1 MKKIAKFFANVKDEK
16 KMVRWPKK
24 KEMVNYSVSTIAFI
38 ALFMGFFAII
48 DAILSFAVK
57 AVG

>member
-1 MKKIAKFFANVKDEK
+1 MKKIARFIANVKEEM

-38 ALFMGFFAII
+38 GIFMIFFAII
-48 DAILSFAVK
+48 DAILSYVVK
-57 AVG
+57 VVG

>member
-1 MKKIAKFFANVKDEK
+1 MKRLAKFFVNVKEEM

-24 KEMVNYSVSTIAFI
+24 KEMVNYSISTIAFI

-48 DAILSFAVK
+48 DVIISLVVK

>member
-1 MKKIAKFFANVKDEK
+1 MKKIARFFANVKEEM

-24 KEMVNYSVSTIAFI
+24 KEMFNYSVSTVAFI

-48 DAILSFAVK
+48 DVIISLAVK
-57 AVG
+57 VVG

>member
-1 MKKIAKFFANVKDEK
+1 MKKLAKFFAGVREEM